1 MENKNEENFLKFNIV
16 VQETNDVVGFY
27 MCY

>member
-16 VQETNDVVGFY
+16 VQEINDVVAFC

>member
-16 VQETNDVVGFY
+16 VQETNDVVAFY